1 MLQTRFSSKLIG
13 KGLTLLLHIKM
24 ELGGHFGWCVSP
36 PWRTP
41 VFPPGYIR
49 PYLEQGPLLI
59 KGSGL
64 DYRGG
69 IPRLAYPQETTTFA
83 NVKQIQLTRP
93 ELAFIIVTR
102 AMIGAG
108 IALLLA
114 DRLSAEQRKAVG
126 ATLATVGLVTTIPAV
141 WAIFGK
147 CE

>member
-1 MLQTRFSSKLIG
+1 LAGVCRHHGAHRFSLRVYQAVPG
-13 KGLTLLLHIKM
+13 TR
-24 ELGGHFGWCVSP
+24 P
-36 PWRTP
+36 P
-41 VFPPGYIR
+41 
-49 PYLEQGPLLI
+49 LI

-108 IALLLA
+108 IALL
-114 DRLSAEQRKAVG
+114 
-126 ATLATVGLVTTIPAV
+126 
-141 WAIFGK
+141 FG
-147 CE
+147 

>member
-1 MLQTRFSSKLIG
+1 MAGVCRHHGAHRFSLRVYQAVPG
-13 KGLTLLLHIKM
+13 TR
-24 ELGGHFGWCVSP
+24 P
-36 PWRTP
+36 P
-41 VFPPGYIR
+41 
-49 PYLEQGPLLI
+49 LI

-114 DRLSAEQRKAVG
+114 DRLCAEQRKAVG

-141 WAIFGK
+141 WAIFAK

>member
-1 MLQTRFSSKLIG
+1 MSPESSPLG
-13 KGLTLLLHIKM
+13 FKG
-24 ELGGHFGWCVSP
+24 P
-36 PWRTP
+36 Q
-41 VFPPGYIR
+41 PGR
-49 PYLEQGPLLI
+49 
-59 KGSGL
+59 S
-64 DYRGG
+64 
-69 IPRLAYPQETTTFA
+69 QETTTFA

-141 WAIFGK
+141 LAIFGK